1 MKYLYGLASQSVS
14 WSPTTNEGIL
24 NGVWWRREVGR
35 EATCPPTTSQS
46 CLLGLDQLEHTNPT
60 EGNEEMKERKK
71 KQQLLQYQH
80 VQYDRGFRL
89 TAVFL

>member
-1 MKYLYGLASQSVS
+1 MTSQQEETMKYLFELASQSVS

-46 CLLGLDQLEHTNPT
+46 CLLGLDQLELTSPT
-60 EGNEEMKERKK
+60 EGNDGMKERKNS
-71 KQQLLQYQH
+71 
-80 VQYDRGFRL
+80 RF
-89 TAVFL
+89 